1 MVKVILLNSCCL
13 FVKLLWG
20 CYVISGIM
28 WLESLA
34 LVWQCFTLIRHSGFY
49 ILVTFLH
56 FVKLFNAIILL
67 YGLLNHIR
75 AHVAT
80 FLMTVSGCII
90 ILFFHCAVLL
100 AIPAMEG
107 LGLGNGR
114 YIAIPAYFACYFY
127 FIWVI
132 YSNFIL
138 SREPRT
144 EQVEAA

>member
-1 MVKVILLNSCCL
+1 
-13 FVKLLWG
+13 
-20 CYVISGIM
+20 M

-34 LVWQCFTLIRHSGFY
+34 FGWQCFMLIRHSGFY

-67 YGLLNHIR
+67 YGLLNHNR
-75 AHVAT
+75 ALVAI
-80 FLMTVSGCII
+80 FLMTISGCIL
-90 ILFFHCAVLL
+90 ILFVHCVGLL
-100 AIPAMEG
+100 VSPAMKG
-107 LGLGNGR
+107 LDLGNVR

-132 YSNFIL
+132 YSYFIL

-144 EQVEAA
+144 ERVEAA